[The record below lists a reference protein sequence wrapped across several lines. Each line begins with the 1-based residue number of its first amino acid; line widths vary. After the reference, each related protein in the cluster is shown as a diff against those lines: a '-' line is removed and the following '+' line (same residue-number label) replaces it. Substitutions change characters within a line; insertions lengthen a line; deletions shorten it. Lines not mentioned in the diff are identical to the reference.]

1 MGIRIGLLMNWK
13 NRDLRTCVQLSV
25 LLEKYGHTTK
35 IIPHGPRTSPLSDL
49 RKFRPH
55 IIVFPQVQGETKL
68 VEYARKLKSRI
79 IVLHT
84 EGTWNA
90 ETAAAFYERG
100 LRLYGDENPVELDLV
115 WGRVMKDLLV
125 DNTNLTEDMVK
136 VIGCPRFDVYR
147 PPLNGLMMLKKDF
160 SSRYGVSEEKP
171 LIVWATNFVNLDRTE
186 RDLDYQ
192 KEFIKRD
199 IREDNEVQR
208 SLRRLHLEALI
219 QLIDDYPQC
228 DFAIKLHPLEVPDF
242 YISELERNNLSGR
255 VAIINDIAI
264 EHVLNSTDIFLNT
277 NSTSSTEAWFMGIP
291 TVSLLFEERARKKLS
306 AFARG
311 NEIVSDYTQL
321 RAVIDRVLSGSYEPT
336 QSMIDVRE
344 DFIETWFYK
353 IDGQSTQRAAAE
365 IDGYGKHVSFT
376 TKIEPIY
383 SKEVFLEQFS
393 NKIIYKIARKL
404 YHKVEGTTSYWDK
417 IRESDKLHDGDIENL
432 LERVRKLY
440 REQES

>member
-25 LLEKYGHTTK
+25 LLEKNGHTTK
-35 IIPHGPRTSPLSDL
+35 IIPHGPRTSPLSEL
-49 RKFRPH
+49 RKFRPQ

-125 DNTNLTEDMVK
+125 DNTNLTEEMVK

-147 PPLNGLMMLKKDF
+147 PPLQRLMMSKKEF
-160 SSRYGVSEEKP
+160 AHRYGLSKGKP

-186 RDLDYQ
+186 RDLKYQ
-192 KEFIKRD
+192 NEFVKRD
-199 IREDNEVQR
+199 ILEDNDIQR
-208 SLRRLHLEALI
+208 SLRSKHLAALI
-219 QLIDDYPQC
+219 QLIREYPNC

-242 YISELERNNLSGR
+242 YNSELKQHNLTGR
-255 VAIINDIAI
+255 VAIINDITI

-277 NSTSSTEAWFMGIP
+277 NSTASTEAWFMVIP
-291 TVSLLFEERARKKLS
+291 TVSLLFDERARRKLS
-306 AFARG
+306 AFAKG
-311 NEIVSDYTQL
+311 NEIVIDYPQL
-321 RAVIDRVLSGSYEPT
+321 RTIVDTVLSGTYKPD
-336 QSMIDVRE
+336 QSLIDARE
-344 DFIETWFYK
+344 EFIENWFYK
-353 IDGQSTQRAAAE
+353 IDGQSTLRAAFE
-365 IDGYGKHVSFT
+365 IERYIKQMSFDT
-376 TKIEPIY
+376 EINPVY
-383 SKEVFLEQFS
+383 SNEVFQEQFS
-393 NKIIYKIARKL
+393 NTIIYRFARKM
-404 YHKVEGTTSYWDK
+404 YHKVKSTTSYWDK
-417 IRESDKLHDGDIENL
+417 IRESDKLHDGEIENL
-432 LERVRKLY
+432 RDRVRKLY
-440 REQES
+440 LEQES

>member
-25 LLEKYGHTTK
+25 LLEKNGHTTK

-49 RKFRPH
+49 RKFRPQ
-55 IIVFPQVQGETKL
+55 IIVFPQIQGETKL
-68 VEYARKLKSRI
+68 VGYAKKLKSRI

-160 SSRYGVSEEKP
+160 SPRYGVSEEKP

-242 YISELERNNLSGR
+242 YISELERNNLSER

-264 EHVLNSTDIFLNT
+264 EHVLNSTAIFLNT

-365 IDGYGKHVSFT
+365 IDGYGKQVSFT
-376 TKIEPIY
+376 TKIESIY

-393 NKIIYKIARKL
+393 NTIIYKIARKL
-404 YHKVEGTTSYWDK
+404 YHKAKGTTSYWDK